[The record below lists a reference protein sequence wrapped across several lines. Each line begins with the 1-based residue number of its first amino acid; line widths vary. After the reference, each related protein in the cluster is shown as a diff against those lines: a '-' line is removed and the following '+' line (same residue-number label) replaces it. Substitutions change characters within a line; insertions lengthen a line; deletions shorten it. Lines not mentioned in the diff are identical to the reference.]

1 MKRLIEMIGRAY
13 DLSMQAQDNKV
24 DLTLAEEVSG
34 ECAEF
39 LAIWDEDWGAY
50 DSMDSVD
57 QELWRMITQI
67 KRGALP

>member
-1 MKRLIEMIGRAY
+1 MKRLIDIIGRAY
-13 DLSMQAQDNKV
+13 DLSMQVQDDKI
-24 DLTLAEEVSG
+24 DPALAEEVSS

-39 LAIWDEDWGAY
+39 LAIWDEDWGAF

-67 KRGALP
+67 KQGAKA